1 MADPGP
7 NENPPPEG
15 IARLGNYPDVVFGIS
30 ATAFFLVV
38 FVLVHNNFE
47 GGIVTVLLLLSI
59 IFILLI

>member
-1 MADPGP
+1 VADPGP
-7 NENPPPEG
+7 NENPFPEG
-15 IARLGNYPDVVFGIS
+15 IARLGDYPDVVFGIS

-59 IFILLI
+59 INLFL